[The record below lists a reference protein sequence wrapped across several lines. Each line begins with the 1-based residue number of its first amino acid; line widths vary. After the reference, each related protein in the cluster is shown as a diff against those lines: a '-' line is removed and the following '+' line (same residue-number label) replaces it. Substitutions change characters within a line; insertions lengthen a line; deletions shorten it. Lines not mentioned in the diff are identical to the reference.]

1 MAWTLLLLTLLTQ
14 GSGEASR
21 EGTMGTPGLIL
32 VSSSGSHGLSTDLST
47 ECVFTLFRF
56 LGPGSTHSA
65 CLSVGDSGTVGHHL
79 LCWKQ
84 Q

>member
-1 MAWTLLLLTLLTQ
+1 MAWALLLLTLLTQ

-21 EGTMGTPGLIL
+21 VGTMGTSGLIFI
-32 VSSSGSHGLSTDLST
+32 SSSDSRGPST
-47 ECVFTLFRF
+47 ELSSECIFALFRF